1 MSYLLKQYNTPLLGF
16 DYIETIDN
24 IKVEIIKNYN
34 RDALLPLDCVP
45 TDESLLRWLKKRSIP
60 RTRAYAGNFLAR
72 NGLNEKDIKGILDVC
87 KGFSLNDSYWVV
99 DSNFDGLFEDYN
111 LYDNNFSRVLS

>member
-34 RDALLPLDCVP
+34 RDALLPFDCVP

-60 RTRAYAGNFLAR
+60 CTDR
-72 NGLNEKDIKGILDVC
+72 K
-87 KGFSLNDSYWVV
+87 SVV
-99 DSNFDGLFEDYN
+99 
-111 LYDNNFSRVLS
+111 